1 MGNLSTTALSRTILS
16 FTTILISEN
25 IEQRSYV
32 CVYLSVYFS
41 KLNPLN
47 NFDRRV
53 KANLKEKCFFFCR
66 KRHCYLELGMYA
78 TKILL
83 SDFRGLYKYSAAGF
97 EDCLN
102 RKLS

>member
-53 KANLKEKCFFFCR
+53 KANLKEKCFF
-66 KRHCYLELGMYA
+66 LQEE
-78 TKILL
+78 TLL
-83 SDFRGLYKYSAAGF
+83 SRIGDVCNKNPF
-97 EDCLN
+97 E
-102 RKLS
+102 